1 MNKLIFWNTWR
12 PTEQLLYFLVLGL
25 FLSTMGWYGYAWFTG
40 SNDVIQT
47 VIESKI
53 HNEEVILNNIDYQG
67 FKIPMDA
74 SMYYLTHYFRGGN
87 ITINLTANTLYSFFL
102 AVSFVILL
110 TVSTFL
116 SRTWYI
122 VFTALFVLY
131 LVNINFELLNIWGK
145 NDKTFLVICLGSYL
159 PISYILHSFENQI
172 SIFFR
177 FLIFTVITSILGFLV
192 FQFAEV
198 ENPTMFF
205 NGFGLMI
212 PLLLVTLF
220 IAINSFEIVHGI
232 FYLVTEASNDSSQN
246 TTFHFLVIIAIY
258 LLNLVYVFMYNMQ
271 SWDWGILY
279 FSPFL
284 LILLTLILGIWGFK
298 KREVLYQNITEFAP
312 HGALFYLAMSIMT
325 IATCAYAFGTANDAL
340 IEVFE
345 DVITFT
351 HLGFGIGFTAFIL
364 VNFYDYLNQNK
375 KAHRVVYLPHRTSF
389 GAVFVIA
396 IFIIGALVFRTYYST
411 YRQVKTAYYNVLGD
425 LYKVEKDT
433 LLMQKYYQ
441 SALAS
446 EYRNHKANYSMAS
459 LRLDQKSDIDA
470 LIFFEKALLK
480 HPTEQSYLT
489 VAHLHDKNEEFFKS
503 IAKLREGLQKY
514 PKSGKLAGN
523 LALLYNRLN
532 LPDSAFIYFDLAR
545 RNVTDT
551 DEKQIIEGNF
561 YQFWLKDK
569 SEMPTDSILD
579 FMNPSEDIRKLN
591 NELVYRTKKGNISNQ
606 PLALQLLPDSI
617 LETIDLTYFYNYGL
631 NQAPKGDT
639 SLLKYFY
646 HYKAIPENQANG
658 FDAYLELVQFFTF
671 YNANQH
677 LTAYQFIDRLTRY
690 EAKTY
695 EYYPRMLGVFLL
707 QHQQF
712 KRAAE
717 AFKKSYLRGNISAGM
732 YAGLAFSELSDH
744 TKALEM
750 WEELTQ
756 KGDSTTKRIARQMLS
771 VLHPDSLQNL
781 QIENLSESTLYYY
794 THFQQAQ
801 IDSQKFQQILKKFKN
816 KNLEYQLIIDR
827 FSFLIRENR
836 LEEASH
842 LRQNYT
848 IPPNLSKR
856 QVNDFLLWDLH
867 LAYQKSD
874 LKRLAKL
881 ISKADFETIKS
892 GYITLYQAVLSEK
905 EPEKAEKLY
914 QQALQELPFEEE
926 VTIRLARLYNQ
937 QDTPQKAYNILLK
950 NLENYPN
957 YHYYPPKL
965 LQNYII
971 QCIQMGYDSYGEDGL
986 EELEELIEVS
996 DFQKFKSEVK
1006 SLQIELEKDVESFE

>member
-1 MNKLIFWNTWR
+1 MNKLFFWNTWR

-25 FLSTMGWYGYAWFTG
+25 FLSAVGWYSYAWFTG

-47 VIESKI
+47 VVESKI
-53 HNEEVILNNIDYQG
+53 YNEQVTLDNIHYQG

-145 NDKTFLVICLGSYL
+145 SDKTFLVICLGSYL
-159 PISYILHSFENQI
+159 PISYILQSFENQI

-177 FLIFTVITSILGFLV
+177 FLIFTVITSLLGFLV

-205 NGFGLMI
+205 NGFGLII
-212 PLLLVTLF
+212 PLLLVMLF

-232 FYLVTEASNDSSQN
+232 FYLVTEASNESSRN
-246 TTFHFLVIIAIY
+246 TTLHFIIITIIY

-279 FSPFL
+279 FSPFFL
-284 LILLTLILGIWGFK
+284 VLLTLILGIWGFK
-298 KREVLYQNITEFAP
+298 KREVLYQDIAQFAP
-312 HGALFYLAMSIMT
+312 HGALFYLAMSILT

-351 HLGFGIGFTAFIL
+351 HLGFGIGFTAFVL
-364 VNFYDYLNQNK
+364 VNFYNYIDQNK
-375 KAHRVVYLPHRTSF
+375 KAHRVVYLPHRTGF
-389 GAVFVIA
+389 RAVFVVA
-396 IFIIGALVFRTYYST
+396 IFIIGGLVFRTYYST
-411 YRQVKTAYYNVLGD
+411 YRQVKTAYYNALGD

-489 VAHLHDKNEEFFKS
+489 VAQLHDKNEEFFKS
-503 IAKLREGLQKY
+503 IDKLREGLQKY

-545 RNVTDT
+545 RNVTDAN
-551 DEKQIIEGNF
+551 EKQIIEGNF

-606 PLALQLLPDSI
+606 PLAFDLLPDSV

-639 SLLKYFY
+639 SLLKYYY
-646 HYKAIPENQANG
+646 HYKAIPENKANG
-658 FDAYLELVQFFTF
+658 FDTYLELIQFFTF
-671 YNANQH
+671 YNVNQH
-677 LTAYQFIDRLTRY
+677 LAAYQFIDQLTRY

-707 QHQQF
+707 QHRQF
-712 KRAAE
+712 ERAGE

-732 YAGLAFSELSDH
+732 YAGLAFSELPDH
-744 TKALEM
+744 TKALEI
-750 WEELTQ
+750 WEDLTQ
-756 KGDSTTKRIARQMLS
+756 KGDSITKKTARQMLS
-771 VLHPDSLQNL
+771 VLHPDSLPNL
-781 QIENLSESTLYYY
+781 QIEKLSESTLYYY
-794 THFQQAQ
+794 THFQQSK
-801 IDSQKFQQILKKFKN
+801 IDSQKFQQILKKFTN
-816 KNLEYQLIIDR
+816 KNLQAQLIIDR

-836 LEEASH
+836 LEEANH
-842 LRQNYT
+842 LRQTYT
-848 IPPNLSKR
+848 IPQNLPKR
-856 QVNDFLLWDLH
+856 LVNDFLFWDLR
-867 LAYQKSD
+867 LAYQKAN
-874 LKRLAKL
+874 LKRLAEM
-881 ISKADFETIKS
+881 INKASFEDVKS

-905 EPEKAEKLY
+905 EPKKAVKLY
-914 QQALQELPFEEE
+914 QQALQELPFEED
-926 VTIRLARLYNQ
+926 VVIKLAKLYNQ
-937 QDTPQKAYNILLK
+937 QNAPQEAYNILLK

-957 YHYYPPKL
+957 YRYYPPKL
-965 LQNYII
+965 LQSYIV

-986 EELEELIEVS
+986 DELEELIKPT
-996 DFQKFKSEVK
+996 DFQEFKSKIK
-1006 SLQIELEKDVESFE
+1006 SLQTELEKEFEDF